1 VLALGTRVQLP
12 EPFPSQIVD
21 FEIPAELHLQTLRIS
36 ACRPT
41 SRGRIFGD
49 TGFLGRQGRECSY
62 VNIMVEEGVWTDSLE
77 LRVFAHI
84 QYAFIFESISE
95 IQGWMEIKEAYG
107 YTRLPLQT
115 IDTPERRHLE
125 LGLECEKWTGF
136 QHPPPQALRN

>member
-1 VLALGTRVQLP
+1 
-12 EPFPSQIVD
+12 
-21 FEIPAELHLQTLRIS
+21 
-36 ACRPT
+36 
-41 SRGRIFGD
+41 
-49 TGFLGRQGRECSY
+49 
-62 VNIMVEEGVWTDSLE
+62 MVEEGVWTDSLE